1 MEMCTFSSG
10 VAIRSSPVISI
21 FQGDTVKKFLTVVVI
36 LILVGLAVA
45 SAGVGGEVEKGDPIA
60 PRSCQA
66 ERMDDVSN
74 SLEPS
79 TGTSMYS
86 WQAKYISQDG
96 ILYEASGTKLVSIH
110 SPELCPP
117 TYDPYAAEAAG
128 EGD

>member
-1 MEMCTFSSG
+1 METCTFSSG
-10 VAIRSSPVISI
+10 VAVRSSPVIPT
-21 FQGDTVKKFLTVVVI
+21 FQGDTVKKFLILLVI
-36 LILVGLAVA
+36 LSLATAACVL
-45 SAGVGGEVEKGDPIA
+45 GGDGGTTKGDPIA
-60 PRSCQA
+60 PRSCEA

-86 WQAKYISQDG
+86 WQAKYISPEG
-96 ILYEASGTKLVSIH
+96 VVYEASGTKLVSIH

-117 TYDPYAAEAAG
+117 TFDPYAAEAAG